1 MRRLENPMAAAE
13 NGAVRPAQLMGLLL
27 WRAGLILV
35 CVWGLVETAD
45 WFLRFVELPP
55 QLELGCA
62 LILAGGALFVI
73 SVILERIR
81 DARGEGD
88 LSG

>member
-1 MRRLENPMAAAE
+1 MAAAE

-35 CVWGLVETAD
+35 SVWALVEAAD
-45 WFLRFVELPP
+45 WFLLFFDLPP
-55 QLELGCA
+55 QLQVGLA
-62 LILAGGALFVI
+62 FVIAGGALVAI

>member
-1 MRRLENPMAAAE
+1 M
-13 NGAVRPAQLMGLLL
+13 RPAQLMGLLL

-35 CVWGLVETAD
+35 GVWGLVEAAD
-45 WFLRFVELPP
+45 WFLLFFELPP
-55 QLELGCA
+55 QLKLGFS
-62 LILAGGALFVI
+62 LIIAGGALVVI